1 MPEKKPATPAM
12 RQSKARM
19 EPKMIAAYNRNEI
32 IISAFIQK
40 FLCLH
45 YIRKNEVRA
54 WQQERFL

>member
-1 MPEKKPATPAM
+1 MPEKKPAAPAM

-32 IISAFIQK
+32 IISASIQK

-45 YIRKNEVRA
+45 YIRKTR
-54 WQQERFL
+54 